1 MTVNQISVFIEN
13 KSGRIAEV
21 TRVLSEADIN
31 MRAMSI
37 ADTADFGI
45 LRIIVDNY
53 DKAAKVLEENHFTTR
68 VTKVLGI
75 EVSDEPGGLYKIMR
89 LFQETGVN
97 IEYLYAT
104 LEQKDGKS
112 VVIFKV
118 EDLEKGLKIAK
129 ENNLITVSGNDF

>member
-21 TRVLSEADIN
+21 TRVLAEADIN

-53 DKAAKVLEENHFTTR
+53 EKAAKVLEENHFTTR